1 MCLYYSPQS
10 TGNVR
15 RQFNK
20 QAHLPKHL
28 RKITCFK
35 SLRTNNRSA
44 TVSIIS
50 PIYGH
55 IWNNPWKIGWMK
67 SDREK
72 LSVMQDGKDFISAS
86 LHKSVNR
93 GIHVYLSSADLEFD
107 KKTRCLKVWC
117 YEKDFV
123 GAGDREA
130 VFAKVFVTKEHWN
143 EFCHTNDVNT
153 DLTTGT
159 SSNVANN

>member
-28 RKITCFK
+28 RKITCLK
-35 SLRTNNRSA
+35 YLSITEEK
-44 TVSIIS
+44 TVQS
-50 PIYGH
+50 PSFFNIKTK
-55 IWNNPWKIGWMK
+55 WKIGWVK
-67 SDREK
+67 SSRCG
-72 LSVMQDGKDFISAS
+72 LSIMQDNLDEQTPWYKTVS
-86 LHKSVNR
+86 R
-93 GIHVYLSSADLEFD
+93 GIHVYLASNYDFY
-107 KKTRCLKVWC
+107 KTRCLKVWC

-123 GAGDREA
+123 GAGDGEA

-143 EFCHTNDVNT
+143 EFCRKNKINGVK
-153 DLTTGT
+153 
-159 SSNVANN
+159 